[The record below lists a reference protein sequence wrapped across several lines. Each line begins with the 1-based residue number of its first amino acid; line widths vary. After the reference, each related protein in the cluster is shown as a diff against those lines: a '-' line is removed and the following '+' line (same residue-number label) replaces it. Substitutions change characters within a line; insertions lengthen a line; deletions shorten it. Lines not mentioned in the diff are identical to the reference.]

1 MADIY
6 IFKYNNLQER
16 KNINK
21 SVLWKVTK
29 IDRINMSIKIMKN
42 PILIT
47 LALHL
52 RTDLL
57 PQQISRNN
65 WPLFQINQIINA
77 RYILLNP

>member
-1 MADIY
+1 M
-6 IFKYNNLQER
+6 
-16 KNINK
+16 
-21 SVLWKVTK
+21 
-29 IDRINMSIKIMKN
+29 MKN
-42 PILIT
+42 PILIK

-77 RYILLNP
+77 MYILLNL